1 MFISYHRHVTR
12 IPSIMKKLAYLCT
25 ISLFLWSASEAI
37 LQDVLDK
44 FKDDGYEPITNGLG
58 CTYIYMAN
66 SLQFKKP
73 AYNFTD
79 NTKLQE
85 LQSQCESLDNSHWNG
100 TLCVCNHGWY
110 KNILTAQ
117 CDKCVPCCDSDV
129 QTVIACVNQKLVKDV
144 CSKVKPCD
152 HEGPTPRRQFWDWKT
167 KQPYLVIGG
176 GVLVLTVIAIGG
188 WKRHKIKR
196 ALCCTKYGVEV
207 VDGDDNLLP

>member
-100 TLCVCNHGWY
+100 TLCVCNHG
-110 KNILTAQ
+110 
-117 CDKCVPCCDSDV
+117 
-129 QTVIACVNQKLVKDV
+129 
-144 CSKVKPCD
+144 
-152 HEGPTPRRQFWDWKT
+152 PTPRRQFWDWKT